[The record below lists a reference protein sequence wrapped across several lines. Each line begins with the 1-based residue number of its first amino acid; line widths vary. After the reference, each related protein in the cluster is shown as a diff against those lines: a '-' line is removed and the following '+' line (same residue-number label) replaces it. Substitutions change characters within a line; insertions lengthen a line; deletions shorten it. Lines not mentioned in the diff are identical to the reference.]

1 MLAQIWDRF
10 HVIECKSLFFE
21 FQAIGFL
28 VALKMQNVH
37 LKFVQLKVLD
47 AFVYALTCKKL
58 ILIAS
63 NFNDFPS
70 ITQRIA
76 LKGLQR
82 VKEFS

>member
-1 MLAQIWDRF
+1 
-10 HVIECKSLFFE
+10 
-21 FQAIGFL
+21 
-28 VALKMQNVH
+28 MQNVH